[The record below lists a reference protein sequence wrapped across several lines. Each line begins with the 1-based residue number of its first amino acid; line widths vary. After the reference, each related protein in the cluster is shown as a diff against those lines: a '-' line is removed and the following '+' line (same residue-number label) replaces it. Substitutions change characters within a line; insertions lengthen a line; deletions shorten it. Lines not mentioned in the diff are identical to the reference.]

1 MSNYFDDDAFW
12 DGPSIDPDRT
22 SQLERIRGR
31 SVERTRTHH
40 VVERDDRREP
50 LDDGSSMWIEP
61 SPPLAG
67 RLGPLS
73 SVDPR
78 VLSIGAVALAVV
90 LAVPLFSALG
100 NKGSG
105 DELRAIDQQSTTTAS
120 TVATPVTTAA
130 DVVVVTAAVDAD
142 LSGDTDGRNSAA
154 APDQEAGEDESAGDD
169 TAAPAAQA
177 LSASPDCSNK
187 YTAAA
192 GDYWLRIAE
201 GSGASLDS
209 LLDVNE
215 ATAETPIYPG
225 STVCLPD
232 GVTAPAGFATLR
244 DDNSTAGAA
253 TPAAARTAQAA
264 QACGNEY
271 ASVAGDYWLR
281 IADAAGLGLDELL
294 ALNEATPDTPLYP
307 GSVVCLP
314 AGASGP
320 SAPTTAA
327 PTTAA
332 PTTQAP
338 TTQAPTTHAP
348 TTAAPATT
356 DAPQTTAPPEADTTV
371 PPAPPAPGEIEQII
385 RDVWPDDLEEQALRI
400 AWRESGYNPRAQ
412 NFCCSGLFQI
422 YYDVHAG
429 WLADLG
435 INSAED
441 LYDPH
446 ANATAAYA
454 LYQRSGSWEP
464 WRMTAD

>member
-22 SQLERIRGR
+22 SQIERVRGR

-40 VVERDDRREP
+40 VVERDDRLEP
-50 LDDGSSMWIEP
+50 LDDGASMWIEP
-61 SPPLAG
+61 SPPLAS

-105 DELRAIDQQSTTTAS
+105 DELRAVDQESTTTAS

-130 DVVVVTAAVDAD
+130 DVVVVTGAVDAD
-142 LSGDTDGRNSAA
+142 LSGDTDSGDSAA
-154 APDQEAGEDESAGDD
+154 ASEEQAADDDSAGDD

-177 LSASPDCSNK
+177 LSASPDCANQ

-232 GVTAPAGFATLR
+232 GATAPAGFATLR
-244 DDNSTAGAA
+244 DDDSTAGAA
-253 TPAAARTAQAA
+253 TPAAAQT
-264 QACGNEY
+264 
-271 ASVAGDYWLR
+271 
-281 IADAAGLGLDELL
+281 AAGRPGVCQRVRVGRRRLLVAHRRRRWTRPRRAARAQRRHPGHAVVPRLG
-294 ALNEATPDTPLYP
+294 
-307 GSVVCLP
+307 GVP
-314 AGASGP
+314 AGRSKRTERPDHRCTDHCRTDHCRTDNRA
-320 SAPTTAA
+320 
-327 PTTAA
+327 
-332 PTTQAP
+332 
-338 TTQAPTTHAP
+338 TH
-348 TTAAPATT
+348 
-356 DAPQTTAPPEADTTV
+356 D
-371 PPAPPAPGEIEQII
+371 G
-385 RDVWPDDLEEQALRI
+385 
-400 AWRESGYNPRAQ
+400 
-412 NFCCSGLFQI
+412 CSG
-422 YYDVHAG
+422 DDRCPGDHAASAG
-429 WLADLG
+429 QHHGAAGTSGAGRDRADH
-435 INSAED
+435 
-441 LYDPH
+441 P
-446 ANATAAYA
+446 
-454 LYQRSGSWEP
+454 
-464 WRMTAD
+464 